1 MASSI
6 APKINYV
13 VKPVHTEYALI
24 FIGSDEYD
32 SSKFRC
38 ELYNESFS
46 GRQLQAKG
54 FPTAE
59 TALQNLLVQFMG
71 KMADEKGNPTALGK
85 WAKTHPLAGLSTNN
99 TYTKLP
105 LRALKVLQAF
115 MGLMPPDE
123 GMELPTL

>member
-24 FIGSDEYD
+24 FIGSDNYD

-38 ELYNESFS
+38 GLYNENFN
-46 GRQLQAKG
+46 GEQLQTKG

-59 TALQNLLVQFMG
+59 TALQNLLVQFMN
-71 KMADEKGNPTALGK
+71 KMADEKGELTSLGN

-99 TYTKLP
+99 TNIKLP
-105 LRALKVLQAF
+105 LRALKIVQAF
-115 MGLMPPDE
+115 MDLMPPSE